1 MNEPIHLLLVE
12 DELSLAKVIKES
24 LEQRHYSVVHVEDG
38 LKGYS
43 RFASEKFSLCII
55 DVMLPYVDGFALAR
69 QIRLADPEIPI
80 LFLTART
87 GTSDVVEG
95 YHSGGND
102 YLKKPFSLEELFLRV
117 GELLKRSHPKAH
129 ANETVAIGKYLFMPN
144 RQTLRHDHD
153 LEVKL
158 SYRETQLLQL
168 LYNDR
173 NTLLERRKALIA
185 LWGDDSYF
193 NARTMDVFITKL
205 RRHLKLDPS
214 VEIINMRGAGYK
226 LIC

>member
-1 MNEPIHLLLVE
+1 
-12 DELSLAKVIKES
+12 
-24 LEQRHYSVVHVEDG
+24 
-38 LKGYS
+38 
-43 RFASEKFSLCII
+43 
-55 DVMLPYVDGFALAR
+55 
-69 QIRLADPEIPI
+69 
-80 LFLTART
+80 
-87 GTSDVVEG
+87 
-95 YHSGGND
+95 
-102 YLKKPFSLEELFLRV
+102 
-117 GELLKRSHPKAH
+117 
-129 ANETVAIGKYLFMPN
+129 MPN